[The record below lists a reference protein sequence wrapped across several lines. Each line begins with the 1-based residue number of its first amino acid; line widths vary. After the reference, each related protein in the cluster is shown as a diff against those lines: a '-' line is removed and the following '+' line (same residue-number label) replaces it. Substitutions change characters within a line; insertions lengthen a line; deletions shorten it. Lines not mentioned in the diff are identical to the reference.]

1 MSQRDMKYAFIQ
13 NVQNA
18 RNILET
24 VGLHEMLTLL
34 YITPCKNINRGSLCT
49 MPTIGSLQI

>member
-34 YITPCKNINRGSLCT
+34 HKLPVKI
-49 MPTIGSLQI
+49 